1 MKQDIQLLLNK
12 KLNHEKITFLTCY
25 DYSFGTVLES
35 TGLDMILVGDSGS
48 MVIHGNPD
56 TTKATMD
63 DMLAMAKSVRR
74 GAPSKFIVGDMPK
87 DSYESSNEIAVN
99 NALRFINEAGCDA
112 VKLEG
117 GAIMCDRVKAIRA
130 SGIQIMGHIGLTP
143 QSASTFG
150 GYRVV
155 GRSESEKTNLVKDF
169 NELKMAGAFAVLLEA
184 VPPSITKEIV
194 KNSTTIVLGIG
205 AGVEADGQLLIIHDL
220 LGLYPDFRPKFAK
233 NFIIDVIDQFS
244 KSITTQEDIVE
255 FGRKTRKDGIHELS
269 RLAVEKYISDC
280 KSKKFPSLEYTYKE

>member
-1 MKQDIQLLLNK
+1 
-12 KLNHEKITFLTCY
+12 
-25 DYSFGTVLES
+25 
-35 TGLDMILVGDSGS
+35 
-48 MVIHGNPD
+48 
-56 TTKATMD
+56 
-63 DMLAMAKSVRR
+63 
-74 GAPSKFIVGDMPK
+74 MPK

-130 SGIQIMGHIGLTP
+130 SGIQVMGHIGLTP

-244 KSITTQEDIVE
+244 ESITTQEDIVE

-280 KSKKFPSLEYTYKE
+280 KSKKFPSLEYTYKD

>member
-1 MKQDIQLLLNK
+1 MKQDIQSLLNK
-12 KLNHEKITFLTCY
+12 KLKQEKITFLTCY
-25 DYSFGTVLES
+25 DYSFSTVLES
-35 TGLDMILVGDSGS
+35 TSLDIILVGDSGS
-48 MVIHGNPD
+48 MVMHGNSD
-56 TTKATMD
+56 TTKATME
-63 DMLAMAKSVRR
+63 DMLTMAKSVRR

-99 NALRFINEAGCDA
+99 NALRFINDAGCDA

-117 GAIMCDRVKAIRA
+117 GAIMCDRVKAICA
-130 SGIQIMGHIGLTP
+130 SGIQVMGHIGLTP

-155 GRSESEKTNLVKDF
+155 GRSESEKTNLAKDF
-169 NELKMAGAFAVLLEA
+169 NELSAAGAFAVLLEA
-184 VPPSITKEIV
+184 VPPSITREIV
-194 KNSTTIVLGIG
+194 KNSSSLVLGIG

-233 NFIIDVIDQFS
+233 SFIVDVIEEFS
-244 KSITTQEDIVE
+244 KSITTQQDIVD
-255 FGRKTRKDGIHELS
+255 FGKKTRKDGIHELS
-269 RLAVEKYISDC
+269 RLAVEKYIVDC

>member
-1 MKQDIQLLLNK
+1 MKQDIQSLLNK
-12 KLNHEKITFLTCY
+12 KLKQEKITFLTCY
-25 DYSFGTVLES
+25 DYSFSTVLES
-35 TGLDMILVGDSGS
+35 TSLDMILVGDSGS
-48 MVIHGNPD
+48 MVMHGNSD
-56 TTKATMD
+56 TTKATME
-63 DMLAMAKSVRR
+63 DMLTMAKSVRR

-99 NALRFINEAGCDA
+99 NALRFINDAGCDA

-117 GAIMCDRVKAIRA
+117 GAIMCDRVKAICA
-130 SGIQIMGHIGLTP
+130 SGIQVMGHIGLTP

-155 GRSESEKTNLVKDF
+155 GRSESEKTNLAKDF
-169 NELKMAGAFAVLLEA
+169 NELSAAGAFAVLLEA
-184 VPPSITKEIV
+184 VPPSITREIV
-194 KNSTTIVLGIG
+194 KNSSSLVLGIG

-233 NFIIDVIDQFS
+233 SFIVDVIEEFS
-244 KSITTQEDIVE
+244 KSITTQQDIVD
-255 FGRKTRKDGIHELS
+255 FGKKTRKDGIHELS
-269 RLAVEKYISDC
+269 RLAVEKYIVDC